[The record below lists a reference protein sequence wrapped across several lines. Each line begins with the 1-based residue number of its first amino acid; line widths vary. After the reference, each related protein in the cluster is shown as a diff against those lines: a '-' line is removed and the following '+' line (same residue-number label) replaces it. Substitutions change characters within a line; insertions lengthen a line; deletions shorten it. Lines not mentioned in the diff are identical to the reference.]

1 MLRLSIAGPSLAQAA
16 CQIAMISGSEVFSA
30 LKAFIFAE
38 CMMPFVVCCFT
49 LFDWYSRPAVDVW
62 AYRP

>member
-1 MLRLSIAGPSLAQAA
+1 MLRLSIAGLSPAQVA
-16 CQIAMISGSEVFSA
+16 CQIAMVSDSEVFSA

-38 CMMPFVVCCFT
+38 FMKLVCCFT
-49 LFDWYSRPAVDVW
+49 PFDWYSRPAVDVW